1 MTTNP
6 SYSSIPSAGPLPF
19 PLEGNDSNRVKEV
32 MVDTRINKV
41 LALRTD
47 SVAMLEALNSISEFY
62 STSKFIAIILF
73 PSSIYLNFL
82 FSQSD
87 TVEARRALRYN
98 LETYN
103 VENGKKFLQELT
115 FMKQQL
121 DETENLSNE
130 LNNICS
136 LLKLKVEKADSNMK
150 NFIDKT
156 SSLEKNKSQLMQG
169 KEQIEYFLLKFHMND
184 EDIHFLNSANLNHS
198 NEFTIFFNKLMK
210 LKDSFHE
217 CQKLAEQ
224 QQLQQ
229 QQQQQQQYSVNSPSS
244 SGPISPL
251 AVSNKSN
258 IIANG
263 IIQFELLEVL
273 GTQKENAYHYLFQ
286 WIKEK
291 CELFSEHHH
300 HASSSSSSSTTG
312 NMNQVMN
319 LIALEE
325 NNDLMHKLQISI
337 AHIKDIPIYFQ
348 QCQDLLIP
356 AKRNILMNR
365 FMIALTQGESNNN
378 NNSSGPS
385 HSHSSSSNSSGD
397 RMKTALDLQS
407 HDPMLY
413 VGSILAWMHQAV
425 AAEREYIEAIYND
438 HYHHPQPISRS
449 NTGSTANLSTKVNES
464 HQFDILARIVQTVA
478 KPLRIRILQ
487 TLENHNSIDI
497 LYGLADL
504 LLFYETIFLKLLPI
518 ENAIHACIKGC
529 LNECK
534 NLFRQA
540 MKKQIDYLTNTTN
553 QSLLSPNPLLGGV
566 SNVSTSS
573 SSSYL
578 ELKVSSTTREYSKL
592 ISNILKICCSSLSN
606 LPFLTHFPTS
616 AEIIGLASASSTPRV
631 GNAASTS
638 TSVPPAG
645 AADTSLPNTNYFQMD
660 VVLGDLIQPLLQ
672 YCRIQVSKL
681 PSAEMAIYMLNN
693 IGFLQV
699 IVLLITSPLS

>member
-1 MTTNP
+1 M
-6 SYSSIPSAGPLPF
+6 
-19 PLEGNDSNRVKEV
+19 
-32 MVDTRINKV
+32 
-41 LALRTD
+41 
-47 SVAMLEALNSISEFY
+47 
-62 STSKFIAIILF
+62 
-73 PSSIYLNFL
+73 
-82 FSQSD
+82 
-87 TVEARRALRYN
+87 RYN

-115 FMKQQL
+115 FIKQQL

-198 NEFTIFFNKLMK
+198 NEFTIFFTKLMK

-229 QQQQQQQYSVNSPSS
+229 QQQQQQYSVNSPSS

-251 AVSNKSN
+251 AVSNKSNNNN

-300 HASSSSSSSTTG
+300 HASSSSSSSTG

-449 NTGSTANLSTKVNES
+449 NTGSTASNLSTKVNES

-504 LLFYETIFLKLLPI
+504 LLFYETIFLKLLSI

-616 AEIIGLASASSTPRV
+616 AEIIGFASASSTPRV

-645 AADTSLPNTNYFQMD
+645 AADTSLTNTNYFQMD

-699 IVLLITSPLS
+699 ILLLITSLHCLNIMMCRLKSLIIQISLREQY